1 MPKRTEGPK
10 GQKNHRGDSVDQF
23 QAYGEYSY
31 SYQHQ
36 PGSPEEEALGYGED
50 MEPDIEDME
59 ALEAGGP
66 IRPDR
71 IPFEGE
77 PAKRRKNTLLGR
89 LLFLLVCAVAALVV
103 LQGTVFRLKTVYV
116 VGNKTKSPQEIA
128 MLSGLMKG
136 MNIFAVSEKDVREM
150 LSQDHTVEFL
160 SMQKEYPS
168 TIYLY
173 ISERVSTAVFQWL
186 GIQYLLDPQGLVMEE
201 SNALLLPEGMLA
213 VTGLVP
219 TEIRVGQKL
228 VVEDAAQLSAY
239 VSIISELSLQLYMDQ
254 ISELNLS
261 DPDNL
266 YLVTVDGITVRLG
279 NGDHMRAKIGAMRTD
294 MVYLR
299 QLGKSSGILDVSVP
313 QDGKYMPE
321 N

>member
-1 MPKRTEGPK
+1 
-10 GQKNHRGDSVDQF
+10 
-23 QAYGEYSY
+23 
-31 SYQHQ
+31 
-36 PGSPEEEALGYGED
+36 
-50 MEPDIEDME
+50 
-59 ALEAGGP
+59 
-66 IRPDR
+66 
-71 IPFEGE
+71 
-77 PAKRRKNTLLGR
+77 
-89 LLFLLVCAVAALVV
+89 
-103 LQGTVFRLKTVYV
+103 
-116 VGNKTKSPQEIA
+116 
-128 MLSGLMKG
+128 MKG
-136 MNIFAVSEKDVREM
+136 MNIYAVSEKDVREM

-173 ISERVSTAVFQWL
+173 ITERVSTAVFQWL

-239 VSIISELSLQLYMDQ
+239 VSILSELSLQLYMDQ

-294 MVYLR
+294 MIYLR
-299 QLGKSSGILDVSVP
+299 QLGKSSGILVSVP
-313 QDGKYMPE
+313 QMESICRKLTHAPGLAKRVFVKTTGRWKE
-321 N
+321 F